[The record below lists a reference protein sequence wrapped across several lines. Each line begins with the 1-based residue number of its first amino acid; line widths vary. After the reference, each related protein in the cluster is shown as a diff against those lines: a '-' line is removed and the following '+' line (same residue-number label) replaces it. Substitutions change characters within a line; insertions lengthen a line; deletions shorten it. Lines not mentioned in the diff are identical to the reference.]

1 MRRLPFT
8 LVIAALAAFPAALA
22 AKEACATTRLAVGAV
37 WPLPQRPGGEFRPV
51 YVTLASGSRWEPTDG
66 AFREPIYT
74 TPRGYIYRAIR
85 GYDFRRTDRAAGLA
99 RKKRH
104 AACITDIGHGPYARC
119 D

>member
-8 LVIAALAAFPAALA
+8 LVIAALAACLVALA
-22 AKEACATTRLAVGAV
+22 ASEAFAATRLAIGAV
-37 WPLPQRPGGEFRPV
+37 WPLPERPGGEFRPV
-51 YVTLASGSRWEPTDG
+51 YVTPAPASRWEPTDG

-85 GYDFRRTDRAAGLA
+85 GYEFNRTDRAAGLA
-99 RKKRH
+99 KKKRR